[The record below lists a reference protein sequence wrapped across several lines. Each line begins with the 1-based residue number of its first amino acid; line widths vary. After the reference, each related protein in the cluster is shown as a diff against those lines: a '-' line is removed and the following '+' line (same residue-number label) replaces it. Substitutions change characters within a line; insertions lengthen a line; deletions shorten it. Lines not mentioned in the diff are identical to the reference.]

1 MFTDSYL
8 TVKQPAQGLFKD
20 KGSKFIGYIF
30 PLQSVE
36 DVKGILAELKA
47 EHPKA
52 RHVCWALR
60 LSTDRSVFRVNDDGE
75 PSGTAGKPI
84 LNTLLSANLT
94 QVCVAV
100 VRYFGGTLLGVPG
113 LIHAYKEAS
122 LAAIKEAEIIE
133 KTIKDRYQIHV
144 PYTQLNKVMKI
155 LKDENITILAQ
166 DLDTECSLIIE
177 IRQQFVLKIITL
189 LENIY
194 NLRLIYQSTL

>member
-1 MFTDSYL
+1 VFTDSYL

-94 QVCVAV
+94 QVCVAI

>member
-36 DVKGILAELKA
+36 DVKGILVELKA